1 MRRNIKM
8 WNKIKVTQ
16 DQFNNWSDFRFAESI
31 IPQNSNIKPWDAVDI
46 IRLRRK
52 GEEYKSIV
60 TITGLNYNTVRN
72 VCQRAKMGRGYKC
85 TTAN

>member
-1 MRRNIKM
+1 M

-16 DQFNNWSDFRFAESI
+16 EQFNNWTDFRFAESI
-31 IPQNSNIKPWDAVDI
+31 IPKNSNINPWDAVDI

-52 GEEYKSIV
+52 GKQYKSIV
-60 TITGLNYNTVRN
+60 MITGMSYNMVRN
-72 VCQRAKMGRGYKC
+72 VCQWAHMGRGYKC